1 MTGSSLFTKLDDW
14 QVQEQH
20 ESEAMAEALK
30 EEGNKLMVENKPIE
44 AIAKYVRSWGYHL
57 CAANALLNLFLRL
70 AFPVLYANSAF
81 LGTPRLSMSL
91 VLLIFCC
98 PTGALPMQK
107 RANGKRH

>member
-44 AIAKYVRSWGYHL
+44 AIAKYVRSWGY
-57 CAANALLNLFLRL
+57 
-70 AFPVLYANSAF
+70 
-81 LGTPRLSMSL
+81 LS
-91 VLLIFCC
+91 LI
-98 PTGALPMQK
+98 
-107 RANGKRH
+107 HI

>member
-44 AIAKYVRSWGYHL
+44 AIAKYVRSWGYNL
-57 CAANALLNLFLRL
+57 CAANAPLNIFI
-70 AFPVLYANSAF
+70 LYASCF
-81 LGTPRLSMSL
+81 SCSS
-91 VLLIFCC
+91 
-98 PTGALPMQK
+98 
-107 RANGKRH
+107 